1 MARICDKVGD
11 LIMSGPALFGT
22 KQLTLGIMTDTPS
35 GIILP
40 EFNPFAI
47 QFGDFGVRW
56 YALAY
61 IAGLLLGYYLL
72 RREAGK
78 AGAPMNLAQIDS
90 LLNHVLFGIIL
101 GGRLGYVLFYNP
113 AYFASNPM
121 QIIKIW
127 QGGMAFHGG
136 LLGVTLAMML
146 FARRHAIPVLQVSD
160 RVAMV
165 LPIGLF
171 LGRLS
176 NFINGE
182 LFGRVSDL
190 PWAMVFPHSDGLP
203 RHPSQLYEAGLEGLC
218 LGLAMLIA
226 TRRGW
231 LAYPGQITGLMLAG
245 YGLARY
251 LVEFVREPDTHLGLL
266 VGGFTMGQLLCL
278 PMIAAG
284 LYLLRLDHNRRQV

>member
-1 MARICDKVGD
+1 
-11 LIMSGPALFGT
+11 
-22 KQLTLGIMTDTPS
+22 MTDTPT

-47 QFGDFGVRW
+47 QFGGFGIRW

-78 AGAPMNLAQIDS
+78 PGAPMNLAQIDS
-90 LLNHVLFGIIL
+90 LLNHVLLGIIL

-113 AYFASNPM
+113 AFFASNPM
-121 QIIKIW
+121 EIIKIW

-146 FARRHAIPVLQVSD
+146 FARRHAIPVLQISD

-190 PWAMVFPHSDGLP
+190 PWAMVFPHSDGAP

-218 LGLAMLIA
+218 LGLAMLVA
-226 TRRGW
+226 ARRGW
-231 LAYPGQITGLMLAG
+231 LAFPGRITGLMLAG

-266 VGGFTMGQLLCL
+266 VGGLTMGQLLCL

-284 LYLLRLDHNRRQV
+284 LYLLQRGHNWRQV

>member
-1 MARICDKVGD
+1 
-11 LIMSGPALFGT
+11 
-22 KQLTLGIMTDTPS
+22 MTDTPT

-78 AGAPMNLAQIDS
+78 PGAPMNLAQIDS
-90 LLNHVLFGIIL
+90 LLNHVLLGIIL

-113 AYFASNPM
+113 AFFASNPM
-121 QIIKIW
+121 EIIKIW

-146 FARRHAIPVLQVSD
+146 FARRHAIPVLQISD

-231 LAYPGQITGLMLAG
+231 LASPGRSPA
-245 YGLARY
+245 
-251 LVEFVREPDTHLGLL
+251 
-266 VGGFTMGQLLCL
+266 
-278 PMIAAG
+278 
-284 LYLLRLDHNRRQV
+284 

>member
-1 MARICDKVGD
+1 
-11 LIMSGPALFGT
+11 
-22 KQLTLGIMTDTPS
+22 MTDTPT

-47 QFGDFGVRW
+47 QFGGFGIRW

-78 AGAPMNLAQIDS
+78 PGAPMNLAQIDS
-90 LLNHVLFGIIL
+90 LLNHVLLGIIL

-113 AYFASNPM
+113 AFFVSNPM
-121 QIIKIW
+121 EIIKIW

-182 LFGRVSDL
+182 LFGRISDL
-190 PWAMVFPHSDGLP
+190 PWAMVFSNSDGAP

-218 LGLAMLIA
+218 LGLAMLVA
-226 TRRGW
+226 ARRGW
-231 LAYPGQITGLMLAG
+231 LASPGRITGLMLAG

-266 VGGFTMGQLLCL
+266 VGGLTMGQLLCL

-284 LYLLRLDHNRRQV
+284 LYLLQRGHNRRQV

>member
-1 MARICDKVGD
+1 MK
-11 LIMSGPALFGT
+11 
-22 KQLTLGIMTDTPS
+22 DTTNV
-35 GIILP
+35 IILP

-47 QFGDFGVRW
+47 QFDGFGIRW

-61 IAGLLLGYYLL
+61 IAGLLFGYYLL
-72 RREAGK
+72 RRQAREL
-78 AGAPMNLAQIDS
+78 GAPMNVAQLDS
-90 LLNHVLFGIIL
+90 LLNYVLIGIIL

-113 AYFASNPM
+113 IFFISNPM
-121 QIIKIW
+121 EIIKVW

-136 LLGVTLAMML
+136 LLGVTLAMVL
-146 FARRHAIPVLQVSD
+146 FARRNSIQVLHVSD

-190 PWAMVFPHSDGLP
+190 PWAMVFPHSDGAP

-218 LGLAMLIA
+218 LGSAMLIA
-226 TRRGW
+226 VRWGW
-231 LAYPGQITGLMLAG
+231 LTSPGRITGLLLTG
-245 YGLARY
+245 YGLARF

-266 VGGFTMGQLLCL
+266 AGGLTMGQLLCM

-284 LYLLRLDHNRRQV
+284 IYLLIRAQKRWQV

>member
-1 MARICDKVGD
+1 
-11 LIMSGPALFGT
+11 
-22 KQLTLGIMTDTPS
+22 MTDITT

-78 AGAPMNLAQIDS
+78 PGAPMNLAQLDS
-90 LLNHVLFGIIL
+90 LLNHVLLGIIL

-113 AYFASNPM
+113 AFFASNPM

-136 LLGVTLAMML
+136 LLGVTLAMIL

-231 LAYPGQITGLMLAG
+231 LASPGQITGLMLGG

-251 LVEFVREPDTHLGLL
+251 LVEFVREPDTQLGLL
-266 VGGFTMGQLLCL
+266 VGGLTMGQLLCL

-284 LYLLRLDHNRRQV
+284 LYLLQLGHNQRQV